1 MKIRIRMMMDVFKAF
16 LSHLATGESLSEE
29 QSAQAFEQL
38 LAGHVSPVQQSAF
51 LMALRVRGETV
62 EELTGAVQTLRA
74 RMVRVQAPVD
84 AIDIV
89 GTGGD
94 HSGSYN
100 VSTLASLIVAACGV
114 PVAKHGN
121 RAASSQSGA
130 ADVLAELGVALGGTP
145 EHISHCLEQA
155 GVAFMF
161 APAHH
166 ASMKHVADVRKEL
179 GIRTIFNLIGPLS
192 NPAGV
197 KRQLL
202 GVYDAAW
209 LKPLVT
215 VLQALGSERI
225 WAVHGAGG
233 LDEISTT
240 GETHVVALEN
250 GVIRT
255 FMITPEEVGLT
266 RVSLD
271 QIKGGTPAHNAQAL
285 RDVLKGAKIPYRDI
299 GVLNAGAGLVI
310 AQKAANLR
318 EGVRMAQAALDDGR
332 VQTTLDALI
341 IASRMEM

>member
-1 MKIRIRMMMDVFKAF
+1 MMNLFKS
-16 LSHLATGESLSEE
+16 LINQLASGECLT
-29 QSAQAFEQL
+29 QTQAQQAFDML
-38 LAGHVSPVQQSAF
+38 LEGHVSPVQQAAF
-51 LMALRVRGETV
+51 LMALRVRGEAV
-62 EELTGAVQTLRA
+62 DEIIGAVRSLRA
-74 RMVRVQAPVD
+74 KMVRVSAPQN

-130 ADVLAELGVALGGTP
+130 ADVLSALGVTLGGSP
-145 EHISHCLEQA
+145 ENISQCIHEA
-155 GVAFMF
+155 NVGFMF

-202 GVYDAAW
+202 GVYDVAW
-209 LKPLVT
+209 CEPLVK
-215 VLQALGSERI
+215 VLHALGSERV

-250 GVIRT
+250 GVIRSFT
-255 FMITPEEVGLT
+255 LTPEQVGLPRAT
-266 RVSLD
+266 LD
-271 QIKGGTPAHNAQAL
+271 QLKGGTPEHNAQAL
-285 RDVLKGAKIPYRDI
+285 RDVVRGAKTPYRDI
-299 GVLNAGAGLVI
+299 AVFNA
-310 AQKAANLR
+310 AAALTLADHAVDVQ
-318 EGVRMAQAALDDGR
+318 EGVRLAQRALDEGH
-332 VQTTLDALI
+332 VLATLEKLI
-341 IASRMEM
+341 TASHMEG